1 MGFTGTKAKLS
12 LMVRRLN
19 IDQSPVGK
27 VKSQRS
33 DYLCGSVMHVS
44 HNGFAIVLIVFA
56 HLESIKYLKKIKCR

>member
-12 LMVRRLN
+12 LMVRHLN

-44 HNGFAIVLIVFA
+44 HNGFAIVFT
-56 HLESIKYLKKIKCR
+56 HLESIIKIKIKCR